1 MSKNICGSLTMNC
14 QLWSRE
20 WVFQFTSI
28 FSNAPLIV
36 LREGYCCS
44 VAKSC
49 PTFFNPWTTVCQAP
63 SLPPRVCSNS
73 CPLSQWWY
81 PTISYSASSSH
92 PHFPQHQT
100 FFQWVSSSPQVAKVL
115 EFQLQHQSFQ
125 WTVRTDILKGWL
137 VWFPCTPR
145 DCQES
150 SPTPQLK
157 SVTSLVLS
165 LLYGSTLISVPDN
178 WKNHSSDYMDLC
190 QQSDVSAF

>member
-14 QLWSRE
+14 ERE
-20 WVFQFTSI
+20 WVFQFTDI
-28 FSNAPLIV
+28 FSNVPLIV
-36 LREGYCCS
+36 LREGYCS

-49 PTFFNPWTTVCQAP
+49 TTYCDPWTTVCQAP
-63 SLPPRVCSNS
+63 SLSPRVCSNS
-73 CPLSQWWY
+73 CALSQWWY

-92 PHFPQHQT
+92 PQFSPTSDFFPMSQLFTSGGQST
-100 FFQWVSSSPQVAKVL
+100 AVSASASVVPMNSQD
-115 EFQLQHQSFQ
+115 
-125 WTVRTDILKGWL
+125 DILKGWL
-137 VWFPCTPR
+137 VWFPCIPR
-145 DCQES
+145 DSQES

-165 LLYGSTLISVPDN
+165 LLYGSTLITVHDN